1 VHKGI
6 WGLARV
12 VRRHLS
18 PETVGTR
25 GAKFEEGCN
34 GLLEPVRSDSE
45 TSSHEVDGQVSI
57 FRREWRPVTAGTGSG
72 PEGSRLTVDIRRP
85 WGNGAEDECFG
96 ERRNVQSTD
105 DASPFTI
112 TMSKVTIIGA
122 TGNVGMFASYAI
134 SANPH
139 VREILL
145 YGREGRETVLR
156 GITQDFVDSFAARGT
171 NLKINWTTNLKDAAG
186 SDVVVITAGVPRS
199 PGQDRLDLAMGNA
212 RIIAP
217 LAQTV
222 GVIAPET
229 KILVVT
235 NPVDVMT
242 CVALKHSG
250 LKPSQVFGLGT
261 HLDSMRLKS
270 LIAAY
275 FKVHVSEVHTRII
288 GEHGESMVPLWSAT
302 TIGGIKISNL
312 PAFAH
317 LPVKEI
323 IESVKCSGQLIIK
336 DKGSTVYG
344 PGEAIATLVKT
355 ILGDENRIL
364 TVSAY
369 IQSEVHGIGEGDV
382 CIGVPARINRNGV
395 FPITIRIDESE
406 VIAFR
411 ESVEKIRTN
420 TRTVLSNLN
429 E

>member
-1 VHKGI
+1 
-6 WGLARV
+6 
-12 VRRHLS
+12 
-18 PETVGTR
+18 
-25 GAKFEEGCN
+25 
-34 GLLEPVRSDSE
+34 
-45 TSSHEVDGQVSI
+45 
-57 FRREWRPVTAGTGSG
+57 
-72 PEGSRLTVDIRRP
+72 
-85 WGNGAEDECFG
+85 
-96 ERRNVQSTD
+96 
-105 DASPFTI
+105 
-112 TMSKVTIIGA
+112 MSKVTIIGA

-242 CVALKHSG
+242 CVALKYSG